1 LALADIECCHESVN
15 DDAGRTDIK
24 AMGIVMMAVMEKD
37 SQPKG
42 SFGLQHP
49 ERWSHYAVDFF
60 SKTEF
65 FSVAKLAQVSHQ
77 TDPTAGSI

>member
-1 LALADIECCHESVN
+1 MN
-15 DDAGRTDIK
+15 DDASRTDIK
-24 AMGIVMMAVMEKD
+24 AMGIVMMAVIEKD

-42 SFGLQHP
+42 SFSLQHL
-49 ERWSHYAVDFF
+49 ERWSYCTVDFF

-65 FSVAKLAQVSHQ
+65 FSVEKLAQVSHQ